1 MMVEFYKHNIPKWMD
16 GTEGLDDGEYRV
28 YHVVVELIY
37 LHDGPIVHHESGLAG
52 RCNQHVLAFRRNLQ
66 KLLAR
71 GKLFYTPG
79 GKLTNKKAETELA
92 KIAEGRRKP
101 PVDPPRTPAGP
112 PADPRR
118 TPGGSRRQAV
128 EKKGGAKQ
136 RRGEKRRVE
145 EPDGSSL
152 GDDKPMRLPVDWQP
166 SVHDRGVA
174 AGRGLMGKNF
184 SDEVAKFRNHW
195 HAKGGRES
203 KKVDWSAMWDTWV
216 INWQRFN
223 GGRNGNDQRR
233 DGAGA
238 LDYGSLAVRVR
249 QGRDAHRN
257 AAAAARSGDGLGDTE
272 PVLDVVD
279 SRQR

>member
-1 MMVEFYKHNIPKWMD
+1 MVEFYKHNIPKWMD

-52 RCNQHVLAFRRNLQ
+52 RCNQHVLAFRRSLQ

-71 GKLFYTPG
+71 GKLFYTSD
-79 GKLTNKKAETELA
+79 GKLTNKRAETELA

-101 PVDPPRTPAGP
+101 PADPPRTPRAP
-112 PADPRR
+112 PPDPRR
-118 TPGGSRRQAV
+118 TPGGSRRQAI
-128 EKKGGAKQ
+128 EKQGGEKQ

-145 EPDGSSL
+145 EPNGSSV
-152 GDDKPMRLPVDWQP
+152 DDKPFRLPVDWQP
-166 SVHDRGVA
+166 SVHDRGFA
-174 AGRGLMGKNF
+174 TGRGLTGKTL

-195 HAKGGRES
+195 HSTGGTKAKRT
-203 KKVDWSAMWDTWV
+203 DWSAMWETWV
-216 INWQRFN
+216 INWEHWN
-223 GGRNGNDQRR
+223 GGKNGKDHRG
-233 DGAGA
+233 GATSG

-249 QGRDAHRN
+249 QRRDANR
-257 AAAAARSGDGLGDTE
+257 AASAAVHPGDGLGDSE

-279 SRQR
+279 AERR